1 LKRVPQV
8 REKALAGSR
17 GRERH
22 QCWQGGGDKTPHRKV
37 RGQGEEGKRASMP
50 IRAQVKKPGEMGK
63 FTCVVG
69 WVKGDRSVPD
79 HCYSVGVRS
88 SQHPG
93 TLSLVSEAGV
103 RILSEEEGEASG
115 GSVAKSV

>member
-1 LKRVPQV
+1 
-8 REKALAGSR
+8 
-17 GRERH
+17 
-22 QCWQGGGDKTPHRKV
+22 
-37 RGQGEEGKRASMP
+37 MP
-50 IRAQVKKPGEMGK
+50 IRAQVKNPAAGQTKD
-63 FTCVVG
+63 